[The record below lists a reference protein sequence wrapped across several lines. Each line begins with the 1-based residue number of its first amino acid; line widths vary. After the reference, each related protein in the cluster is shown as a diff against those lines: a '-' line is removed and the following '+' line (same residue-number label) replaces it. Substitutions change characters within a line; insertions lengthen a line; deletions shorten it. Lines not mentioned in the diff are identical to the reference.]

1 MPKEQQHQLDPD
13 LKRLHEAI
21 ESATTGM
28 TDEQLVFH
36 PEGKWNTVQVLEHLY
51 LTYRGTAS
59 GMEKCL
65 QEGKP
70 LARKPNLRDRLKT
83 MVVVN
88 LRHFPNGRKA
98 PERSVPRGMPMED
111 ILKGIGPELIRMDDA
126 IAQVEIRFGK
136 RRAVLDH
143 PVLGPLTPSQWR
155 KFHCVHGQHH
165 LKQIQKLREGSTGV
179 TQ

>member
-1 MPKEQQHQLDPD
+1 MRREQQQLDPD

-28 TDEQLVFH
+28 TDEQLAFH
-36 PEGKWNTVQVLEHLY
+36 PEGKWNTLQVLEHLY
-51 LTYRGTAS
+51 LTYRATAR

-70 LARKPNLRDRLKT
+70 LARKANMQDRFRA
-83 MVVVN
+83 MVVVE
-88 LRHFPNGRKA
+88 LRHFPTGRKA
-98 PERSVPRGMPMED
+98 PERSLPTGMPMEE
-111 ILKGIGPELIRMDDA
+111 ILKGIGPELLRMDDA
-126 IAQVEIRFGK
+126 IAQGEIRFGK

-143 PVLGPLTPSQWR
+143 PVLGPLSPRQWR

-165 LKQIQKLREGSTGV
+165 LKQIRKLREG
-179 TQ
+179 